1 MCSQRTVI
9 SALISG
15 FIVIT
20 AQSLATADVAMIP
33 NTETSGLFGLDR
45 DPPLRDQLKCAQPIS
60 QQIRE
65 NLAPSTQDNR
75 AYLDSDRG
83 EPGWNFPSGE
93 LEAPNIF
100 ALMRIPLDRTA
111 AHPLAPNHEAPVQ
124 NEEASQVLDLAG
136 HPPHLQLTHPRPNGL
151 C

>member
-1 MCSQRTVI
+1 M
-9 SALISG
+9 ISG

-20 AQSLATADVAMIP
+20 AQSVATADVTMIP
-33 NTETSGLFGLDR
+33 NTETSGSFSLDR
-45 DPPLRDQLKCAQPIS
+45 DAPLRDRLECAQPIS

-75 AYLDSDRG
+75 AYLDSDRR
-83 EPGWNFPSGE
+83 EPGNFPSGE
-93 LEAPNIF
+93 LEAPNIL
-100 ALMRIPLDRTA
+100 ALMRIPLERTA
-111 AHPLAPNHEAPVQ
+111 AHPLSPNHEAPVQ

-136 HPPHLQLTHPRPNGL
+136 DPLHLQLTHPRPNGL